1 MSQPRVVSRMGG
13 KSKTR
18 SRLFS
23 FLTPIVAGACL
34 LLAIPV
40 MGTSAASAASWTPG
54 TGVPNP
60 CIAASSCTYGYIVA
74 SEVPALVSM
83 GNGVEAEATHLGIG
97 YTVQSIGFNP
107 SQQLTVMDNMISQG
121 VSAIITS
128 PLDVGSIQAGI
139 TAATNAGIPVI
150 FYDGSTGSAASPGLT
165 LNIINLDQNA
175 GEYMVGQI
183 AAKLKSEH
191 KKCALGL
198 VDGITAVP
206 ALDHRDLGM
215 AAGAKKY
222 GCKVLSTQTDTAD
235 TASAA
240 ATIAEQWRS
249 QYGSKMT
256 GVVSYNDDAETG
268 VYGAVAGSKWKP
280 VLVSFNGETTELKLL
295 AAGKV
300 FEDDAL
306 ANAVI
311 GEGMAWGAY
320 QVLQGK
326 TVPATVQ
333 SPYYLLTKKNVKSF
347 TTDAIILD
355 NPVGN
360 IGFQQAGGNYLLT
373 DSRFKS

>member
-1 MSQPRVVSRMGG
+1 MSQRAEVNFKGRKLKVKSRVAR
-13 KSKTR
+13 
-18 SRLFS
+18 
-23 FLTPIVAGACL
+23 IVAPIISGACL
-34 LLAIPV
+34 LLMLP
-40 MGTSAASAASWTPG
+40 TLSATTASAAPWMPG

-60 CIAASSCTYGYIVA
+60 CVAAASCTYGYIVA
-74 SEVPALVSM
+74 SAVPALVSM
-83 GNGVEAEATHLGIG
+83 GDGVSAEATNLGVG
-97 YTVQSIGFNP
+97 YSVQSIGFNP
-107 SQQLTVMDNMISQG
+107 SEQLTVMDNMISQG

-139 TAATNAGIPVI
+139 TAATAAGIPVI

-165 LNIINLDQNA
+165 LNVINLDQNA

-183 AAKLKSEH
+183 AAKLKSEG

-240 ATIAEQWRS
+240 ATIAEQWKS
-249 QYGSKMT
+249 QFGSKMT

-268 VYGAVAGSKWKP
+268 VYGSVAGSSWKP
-280 VLVSFNGETTELKLL
+280 VLVSFNGENAELKLL

-300 FEDDAL
+300 YEDDAL

-311 GEGMAWGAY
+311 GEGMAYGAY
-320 QVLQGK
+320 QVLKGK
-326 TVPATVQ
+326 TVPTTVE
-333 SPYYLLTKKNVKSF
+333 SPYYLLTKKNAKSF
-347 TTDAIILD
+347 TTDADILAK
-355 NPVGN
+355 PVGR
-360 IGFQQAGGNYLLT
+360 IAFGQSGSTSILT
-373 DSRFKS
+373 DSAFKS